1 MKLATLLFSGGVA
14 AVAIARAG
22 LAGCDGSAPAPAK
35 TVPAAP
41 QAAPA
46 VAPVVAPAAPVEP
59 AAPVT
64 PAATAPVVAAPDVA
78 AAGPVAAPD
87 AAPAKAADAKAPAAS
102 NAANAR
108 ELPAR
113 YLGGSKSDVDVWGG
127 LPAEEEAAKKPAKG
141 GGK

>member
-22 LAGCDGSAPAPAK
+22 LAGCDGPAQAPAK
-35 TVPAAP
+35 AAP
-41 QAAPA
+41 VVAPA
-46 VAPVVAPAAPVEP
+46 VAPVAAPV
-59 AAPVT
+59 AT
-64 PAATAPVVAAPDVA
+64 PAEPVVPAVA
-78 AAGPVAAPD
+78 EPVVTVPVVAAPD
-87 AAPAKAADAKAPAAS
+87 AAPTVGGKAGPAKAAGVPAAGA
-102 NAANAR
+102 NAANAP

-127 LPAEEEAAKKPAKG
+127 LPAEEAAPTKPAKG